1 MSLWTGLTSLSGVSK
16 AFKLKSGS
24 DQPKS
29 LLGPRNKQANELNTE
44 NGDDGDQ
51 EGLDDIVTKVV
62 VEEVKEEPIRIRD
75 LRRDV
80 DMDSGNES
88 GESEEQFLSIR

>member
-1 MSLWTGLTSLSGVSK
+1 MN
-16 AFKLKSGS
+16 A
-24 DQPKS
+24 
-29 LLGPRNKQANELNTE
+29 
-44 NGDDGDQ
+44 GDEEDQ
-51 EGLDDIVTKVV
+51 EGLADIVTKVV
-62 VEEVKEEPIRIRD
+62 VGEVKAEPIRIRD

>member
-16 AFKLKSGS
+16 AFKLKSGA

-29 LLGPRNKQANELNTE
+29 LLGARKKQTNELNTE
-44 NGDDGDQ
+44 NREEGDQ

-62 VEEVKEEPIRIRD
+62 VEQVQEEPIRIRD

-88 GESEEQFLSIR
+88 GESEE